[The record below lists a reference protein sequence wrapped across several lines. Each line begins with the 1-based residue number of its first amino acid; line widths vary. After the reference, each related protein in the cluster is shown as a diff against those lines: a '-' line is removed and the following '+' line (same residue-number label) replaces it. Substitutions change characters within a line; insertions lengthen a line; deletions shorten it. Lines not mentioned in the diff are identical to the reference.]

1 MLDKEKWEY
10 SKEEA
15 KDLAQDYLDREETRA
30 NCIKYFISHFKISN
44 ATANRW
50 YNKIYD
56 ELVIPDISNA
66 LDIKS
71 YKDTVETEIEKGMRK
86 LSEYTF
92 AEKIEI
98 LSKVTKLKKELRK
111 LWEILMRITKS
122 LTGLATLILI
132 LSNEGYV
139 SGANTYTS

>member
-71 YKDTVETEIEKGMRK
+71 YKEKVESEIEK
-86 LSEYTF
+86 E
-92 AEKIEI
+92 
-98 LSKVTKLKKELRK
+98 
-111 LWEILMRITKS
+111 
-122 LTGLATLILI
+122 
-132 LSNEGYV
+132 
-139 SGANTYTS
+139 

>member
-1 MLDKEKWEY
+1 MLPTDKWEE

-30 NCIKYFISHFKISN
+30 SCIKYFISHFKISN

-71 YKDTVETEIEKGMRK
+71 YKDTVESVIEKGMRN
-86 LSEYTF
+86 LSKYNF
-92 AEKIEI
+92 DEKIEI
-98 LSKVTKLKKELRK
+98 LSKVTKLKKELKK
-111 LWEILMRITKS
+111 L
-122 LTGLATLILI
+122 
-132 LSNEGYV
+132 
-139 SGANTYTS
+139 

>member
-15 KDLAQDYLDREETRA
+15 KDLAQDYLDKEETRA
-30 NCIKYFISHFKISN
+30 SCIKYFESHFKISC

-50 YNKIYD
+50 YNRIYD

-71 YKDTVETEIEKGMRK
+71 YKDTVQNEIEEGMK
-86 LSEYTF
+86 NLSEYTF

-98 LSKVTKLKKELRK
+98 LSKVTKLKKELKK
-111 LWEILMRITKS
+111 L
-122 LTGLATLILI
+122 
-132 LSNEGYV
+132 
-139 SGANTYTS
+139 

>member
-30 NCIKYFISHFKISN
+30 NCIKYFMSHFKISN

-50 YNKIYD
+50 YNRIYD
-56 ELVIPDISNA
+56 ELVIPDISTA

-71 YKDTVETEIEKGMRK
+71 YKEKVESEIEKGMK
-86 LSEYTF
+86 NLSKYNF
-92 AEKIEI
+92 DEKIEI
-98 LSKVTKLKKELRK
+98 LSKVTKLKKELKK
-111 LWEILMRITKS
+111 L
-122 LTGLATLILI
+122 
-132 LSNEGYV
+132 
-139 SGANTYTS
+139 

>member
-1 MLDKEKWEY
+1 MLPTEKWEE
-10 SKEEA
+10 SREEA
-15 KDLAQDYLDREETRA
+15 KDLAQDYLDKKETRA
-30 NCIKYFISHFKISN
+30 SCIKYFESHFKIST

-50 YNKIYD
+50 YNRIYD

-71 YKDTVETEIEKGMRK
+71 YKDTVETEIEEGMKK

-98 LSKVTKLKKELRK
+98 LSKVTKLKKELKK
-111 LWEILMRITKS
+111 L
-122 LTGLATLILI
+122 
-132 LSNEGYV
+132 
-139 SGANTYTS
+139 

>member
-1 MLDKEKWEY
+1 MSVSGKYVMTTIYIMRVINMLDKEKWEY
-10 SKEEA
+10 SREEA

-30 NCIKYFISHFKISN
+30 SCIKYFISHFKISN

-71 YKDTVETEIEKGMRK
+71 YKDTVESEIEKCLKK
-86 LSEYTF
+86 LKDLSIE
-92 AEKIEI
+92 EKVNVLTKI
-98 LSKVTKLKKELRK
+98 TKLKKDLRK
-111 LWEILMRITKS
+111 L
-122 LTGLATLILI
+122 
-132 LSNEGYV
+132 
-139 SGANTYTS
+139 